1 MPAQDDDHDLTMMS
15 IIKTICMTPMMI
27 MIMRAL
33 VMLITNE
40 YLSGN

>member
-15 IIKTICMTPMMI
+15 IIKTIYMTPMMI

-33 VMLITNE
+33 VMLTMNE